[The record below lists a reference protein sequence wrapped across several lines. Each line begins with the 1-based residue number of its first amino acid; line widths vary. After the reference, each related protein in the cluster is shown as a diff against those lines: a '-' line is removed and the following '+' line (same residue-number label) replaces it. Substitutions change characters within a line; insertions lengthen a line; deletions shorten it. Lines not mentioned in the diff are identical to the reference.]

1 MPQILLYSNGDLN
14 TFALT
19 MLRDGVDRSVTLQS
33 NDDGTVKVGDIID
46 PKQQSDS
53 RQQ

>member
-1 MPQILLYSNGDLN
+1 
-14 TFALT
+14 
-19 MLRDGVDRSVTLQS
+19 VTLQS